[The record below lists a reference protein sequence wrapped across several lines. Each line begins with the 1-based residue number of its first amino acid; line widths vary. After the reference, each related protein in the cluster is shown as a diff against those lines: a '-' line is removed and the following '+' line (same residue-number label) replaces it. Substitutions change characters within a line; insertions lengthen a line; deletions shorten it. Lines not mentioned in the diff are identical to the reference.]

1 MSMTNATMAS
11 FKCSYILAR
20 RGKPFTDGEMVKKC
34 MIEAAK
40 EVCPDT
46 DKVGKFQ
53 DISFTANTVARR
65 VDAMGDNVRSQVKGE
80 F

>member
-1 MSMTNATMAS
+1 MAS
-11 FKCSYILAR
+11 FKCYYILAR

-40 EVCPDT
+40 EVCPD
-46 DKVGKFQ
+46 KVEKFQ
-53 DISFTANTVARR
+53 DISLTANTVARR
-65 VDAMGDNVRSQVKGE
+65 VDAMGDNVRSQVKGK